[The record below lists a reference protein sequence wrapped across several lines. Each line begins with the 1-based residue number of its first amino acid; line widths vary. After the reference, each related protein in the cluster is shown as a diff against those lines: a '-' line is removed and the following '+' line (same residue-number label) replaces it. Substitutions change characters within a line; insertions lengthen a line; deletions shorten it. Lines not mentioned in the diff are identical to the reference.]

1 MPVLREDTDT
11 FLMFHKRARPSL
23 DNRLTA
29 LLNYKLIKVPFLP
42 VNYMYIILYIRD
54 SIQALWLLGT
64 NIFIILICRIT
75 YIGKRANSP
84 YTALLTVL

>member
-1 MPVLREDTDT
+1 MPVFREDTDT
-11 FLMFHKRARPSL
+11 FLMFHKRARPRL

-29 LLNYKLIKVPFLP
+29 LLNYELIKVPFLP

-75 YIGKRANSP
+75 
-84 YTALLTVL
+84 